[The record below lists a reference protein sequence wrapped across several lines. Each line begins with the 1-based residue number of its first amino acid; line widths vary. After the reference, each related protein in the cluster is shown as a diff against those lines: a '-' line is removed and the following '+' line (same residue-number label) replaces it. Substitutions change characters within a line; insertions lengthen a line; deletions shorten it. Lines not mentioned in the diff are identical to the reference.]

1 MSDGDDDDVINNN
14 NGFVILILTVVVFEI
29 LLAWLVVAML
39 LVILVLTMAVLEKLL
54 EFGIYNGSATTANM
68 AANFRHCKDLAFVLV
83 MIFQMMTTLFIIVV
97 MFRFG

>member
-1 MSDGDDDDVINNN
+1 MAGRA
-14 NGFVILILTVVVFEI
+14 I
-29 LLAWLVVAML
+29 LLA
-39 LVILVLTMAVLEKLL
+39 ILVLTTAILEKLL
-54 EFGIYNGSATTANM
+54 EFGICNVPATIANR